1 MLGVDGEFEG
11 EFECFVVGELEWF
24 GQLKNGGLIFAD
36 ASDVDGPAA
45 IVWVAI
51 DGRSDR
57 EVSFVLLVGGV
68 GGGELDLLFF

>member
-1 MLGVDGEFEG
+1 MLGVGGEIEG
-11 EFECFVVGELEWF
+11 EFECFVAGELEWF
-24 GQLKNGGLIFAD
+24 GQLKNGGLVFAD

-45 IVWVAI
+45 VVWVAI

-57 EVSFVLLVGGV
+57 EVSFVLLVGGF